1 LEAPTQGSYTPSD
14 PSQIT
19 KYTEKPLPSLPTPK
33 IYQNTSKIQKRRPS
47 SITDRLKLTCHHG
60 PSSSDVHEVQTSLKL
75 IPEGASPLETYVDIE
90 QTHERIALGLDS
102 ALEEDVLKGYRRANS
117 QRPNLPRYHSA
128 TVRRVVRDS
137 NPNRGGSNRSW
148 MRKPQQKEDDQ
159 ERKERKKTPPSP
171 CDEA

>member
-1 LEAPTQGSYTPSD
+1 MEM
-14 PSQIT
+14 
-19 KYTEKPLPSLPTPK
+19 
-33 IYQNTSKIQKRRPS
+33 
-47 SITDRLKLTCHHG
+47 
-60 PSSSDVHEVQTSLKL
+60 
-75 IPEGASPLETYVDIE
+75 YVDIE

-128 TVRRVVRDS
+128 AVRRVVRDS
-137 NPNRGGSNRSW
+137 NLNRGGSNRSW

-159 ERKERKKTPPSP
+159 ERKERMKTPPSP